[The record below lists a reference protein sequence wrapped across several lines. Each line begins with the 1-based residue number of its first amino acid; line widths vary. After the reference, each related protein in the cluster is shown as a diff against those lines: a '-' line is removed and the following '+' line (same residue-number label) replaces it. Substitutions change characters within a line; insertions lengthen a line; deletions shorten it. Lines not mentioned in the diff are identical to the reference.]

1 MMRKRFLHRGAALLL
16 CLMMVLGTATT
27 AFAYSDEGSE
37 GSAVEVVETPTE
49 AEAPSET
56 ETLVESVPTEEAQGQ
71 ITPDGNL
78 SLVDDLDFSD
88 RAGLQFMTVTSKDGH
103 VFYIVIDRTANSE
116 NVYFLNQVDAA
127 DLMSLMTDEQ
137 KTDYEKTQGTQKNE
151 ESKPA
156 QEEPPAVSEQP
167 QPTVQPDNKQDT
179 GVNGVAMLG
188 IFGVIGL
195 VVVGAFYFLKIKP
208 KKNGSTI
215 DEDLEFYD
223 DEEYENEDQEPTFAE
238 DETDKEA

>member
-1 MMRKRFLHRGAALLL
+1 MMRNRFWHRGAALLL

-27 AFAYSDEGSE
+27 AFAYSDESSE

-49 AEAPSET
+49 AETPSET
-56 ETLVESVPTEEAQGQ
+56 ETPVESVPAEETQGQ

-137 KTDYEKTQGTQKNE
+137 KADYEKTQDTQKNE

-156 QEEPPAVSEQP
+156 QEELPAVSEQP
-167 QPTVQPDNKQDT
+167 QPTVQPDHKQDT
-179 GVNGVAMLG
+179 GVNGIAMLG

-208 KKNGSTI
+208 KKNDSTI

-223 DEEYENEDQEPTFAE
+223 DEEYENEDQEPTFAD

>member
-103 VFYIVIDRTANSE
+103 VFYMQIPIRT
-116 NVYFLNQVDAA
+116 V
-127 DLMSLMTDEQ
+127 SLILRRI
-137 KTDYEKTQGTQKNE
+137 
-151 ESKPA
+151 S
-156 QEEPPAVSEQP
+156 
-167 QPTVQPDNKQDT
+167 
-179 GVNGVAMLG
+179 
-188 IFGVIGL
+188 
-195 VVVGAFYFLKIKP
+195 
-208 KKNGSTI
+208 
-215 DEDLEFYD
+215 
-223 DEEYENEDQEPTFAE
+223 
-238 DETDKEA
+238 

>member
-127 DLMSLMTDEQ
+127 DLPFSRII
-137 KTDYEKTQGTQKNE
+137 NRI
-151 ESKPA
+151 P
-156 QEEPPAVSEQP
+156 VS
-167 QPTVQPDNKQDT
+167 T
-179 GVNGVAMLG
+179 ALRCW
-188 IFGVIGL
+188 
-195 VVVGAFYFLKIKP
+195 AF
-208 KKNGSTI
+208 SV
-215 DEDLEFYD
+215 
-223 DEEYENEDQEPTFAE
+223 
-238 DETDKEA
+238 